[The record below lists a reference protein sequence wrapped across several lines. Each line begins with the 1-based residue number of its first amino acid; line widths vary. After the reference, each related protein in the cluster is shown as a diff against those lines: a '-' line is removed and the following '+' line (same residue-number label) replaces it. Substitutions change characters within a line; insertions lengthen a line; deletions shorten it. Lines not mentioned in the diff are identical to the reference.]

1 MRVFFRL
8 EKAMARQEII
18 LGTPPTG
25 LGGDT
30 PRVASSKINAMTL
43 EIYQGIG
50 TPAAP
55 LAVARGGNG
64 PSPSTPF
71 SSMRDSLP
79 LSQEIS
85 QAERRRMKLFEPS
98 TYVLDMD
105 DVSTT
110 QVLGPGYVSTT
121 TVGTKP
127 PGWAYGILETI
138 LSPTDHVQQVFTG
151 LSGIA
156 GVTHPSFRR
165 TGFGVTST
173 RWGPWRL
180 VIDSDTATSPVESG
194 GIMKRTVINGIAITK
209 YADGR
214 NIANGIFQAASI
226 NIPANGTVGITISL
240 PFSIG
245 VDDSFSTAN
254 IVLQPS
260 NNYDF
265 YGVVAAYLTG
275 AGTVLNLVVR
285 NGATAQ
291 TFKSSGVLMGHWK

>member
-127 PGWAYGILETI
+127 PGWAYGI
-138 LSPTDHVQQVFTG
+138 
-151 LSGIA
+151 
-156 GVTHPSFRR
+156 
-165 TGFGVTST
+165 TST

-180 VIDSDTATSPVESG
+180 VIDSDTASSPVESG
-194 GIMKRTVINGIAITK
+194 GILKRTVVGGIAITK

-214 NIANGIFQAASI
+214 NIANGTFQANTVSLSAGSTVVSI
-226 NIPANGTVGITISL
+226 AL

-245 VDDSFSTAN
+245 ADDGFSTAN
-254 IVLQPS
+254 IVVQPS
-260 NNYDF
+260 NTYDH
-265 YGVVAAYLTG
+265 YGAISAYITNS
-275 AGTVLNLVVR
+275 GTVLNVAIR
-285 NGATAQ
+285 NGAGAQ
-291 TFKSSGVLMGHWK
+291 TFKVIGTIMGHWK

>member
-165 TGFGVTST
+165 TGYGVTST

-180 VIDSDTATSPVESG
+180 VIDSDTASSPVESG
-194 GIMKRTVINGIAITK
+194 GILKRTVVGGIAITK

-214 NIANGIFQAASI
+214 NIANGTFQANTVSLSAGSTVVSI
-226 NIPANGTVGITISL
+226 AL

-245 VDDSFSTAN
+245 ADDGFSTAN
-254 IVLQPS
+254 IVVQPS
-260 NNYDF
+260 NTYDH
-265 YGVVAAYLTG
+265 YGAISAYITNS
-275 AGTVLNLVVR
+275 GTVLNVAIR
-285 NGATAQ
+285 NGAGAQ
-291 TFKSSGVLMGHWK
+291 TFKVIGTIMGHWK